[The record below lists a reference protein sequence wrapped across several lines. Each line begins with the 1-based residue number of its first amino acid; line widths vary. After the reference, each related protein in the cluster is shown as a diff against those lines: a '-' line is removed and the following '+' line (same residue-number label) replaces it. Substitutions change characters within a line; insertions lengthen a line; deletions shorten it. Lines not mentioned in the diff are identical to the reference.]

1 MYNPNHAHIILV
13 PYDFTDRSECAL
25 AHATVI
31 ARKAEDA
38 ITLVHIYNSESKSR
52 AKKLGK
58 SLKDLNDDLAN
69 IAATN
74 QKNSGVTTNYQ
85 LEEGSV
91 FDLIPELCTKTDA
104 RLLVMG
110 THGIQGLQHITG
122 ANILKVAVDS
132 PVSDII
138 VQNRPPATHGYK
150 TIVFP
155 IDSSRESKQK
165 TFQAA
170 AMARLFGGK
179 ILIFA
184 AAESD
189 EFVRQQVNLNIQ
201 FAERTFDQNG
211 VKFELSHEDPK
222 GGSFPKQIE
231 AFATAKKA
239 DLIVIMTGQDRD
251 LLDIFSKSPEESLVN
266 NKAGIPVMCVDPLN
280 TQFGAILG
288 S

>member
-1 MYNPNHAHIILV
+1 MYNPNKAHIILV

-25 AHATVI
+25 AHASVI
-31 ARKAEDA
+31 ARQAKDA
-38 ITLVHIYNSESKSR
+38 ITLVHIYNSESKTR

-58 SLKDLNDDLAN
+58 SLKDINDDLAN
-69 IAATN
+69 IAAEN
-74 QKNSGVTTNYQ
+74 NKQYGVSTNYQ

-91 FDLIPELCTKTDA
+91 FELIPELCTKTDA

-138 VQNRPPATHGYK
+138 VQTRKPEAHGYR

-170 AMARLFGGK
+170 AMARLFGGN

-184 AAESD
+184 ATESD

-201 FAERTFDQNG
+201 FAERTFAENG
-211 VKFELSHEDPK
+211 VKYSLSHEDPK
-222 GGSFPKQIE
+222 GASFPKQIE
-231 AFATAKKA
+231 AFATQNKA

>member
-1 MYNPNHAHIILV
+1 MYNPSHAHIILV
-13 PYDFTDRSECAL
+13 PYDVTDRSECAL
-25 AHATVI
+25 AHASVV
-31 ARKAEDA
+31 AKQAKDA

-58 SLKDLNDDLAN
+58 SLKDLNDDLTA
-69 IAATN
+69 ISATN
-74 QKNSGVTTNYQ
+74 QKTYGVPTSYQ

-91 FDLIPELCTKTDA
+91 FDLIPELCTRNDA

-110 THGIQGLQHITG
+110 THGIQGMQHITG
-122 ANILKVAVDS
+122 ANILKVATDS

-138 VQNRPPATHGYK
+138 VQTRMPAAHGYK

-184 AAESD
+184 ATESD
-189 EFVRQQVNLNIQ
+189 EFVKQQVNLNIQ
-201 FAERTFDQNG
+201 FAERTFAANG
-211 VKFELSHEDPK
+211 VKSTITYEDPK
-222 GGSFPKQIE
+222 GSSFPKQIE
-231 AFATAKKA
+231 AFATDKKA

-251 LLDIFSKSPEESLVN
+251 LLDIFSKSPEESIVN

>member
-25 AHATVI
+25 AHASVI
-31 ARKAEDA
+31 AKQANDA

-58 SLKDLNDDLAN
+58 SLKDINDDLAT

-74 QKNSGVTTNYQ
+74 QKSYGVTTSYQ

-122 ANILKVAVDS
+122 ANILKVATDS

-138 VQNRPPATHGYK
+138 VQTRMPAAHGYK

-184 AAESD
+184 ATESD
-189 EFVRQQVNLNIQ
+189 EFVRQQVALNIQ
-201 FAERTFDQNG
+201 FAERTFVQNG
-211 VKFELSHEDPK
+211 VKYELSYEDTK
-222 GGSFPKQIE
+222 GASFPKQIE
-231 AFATAKKA
+231 AFATQNQA

>member
-1 MYNPNHAHIILV
+1 MYNPSHAHIILI
-13 PYDFTDRSECAL
+13 PYDFTDRSDCAL
-25 AHATVI
+25 AHANAI
-31 ARKAEDA
+31 ARKAEDT
-38 ITLVHIYNSESKSR
+38 ITLLHVYNAESKSR

-58 SLKDLNDDLAN
+58 SLKDLNDDLAAV
-69 IAATN
+69 AAAN
-74 QKNSGVTTNYQ
+74 QTSSGLVTNYQ

-91 FDLIPELCTKTDA
+91 YELIPELCKKMDA

-138 VQNRPPATHGYK
+138 VQNRMPAAHGYK

-155 IDSSRESKQK
+155 IDSSRASKQK

-170 AMARLFGGK
+170 GMARLFGGK
-179 ILIFA
+179 VLIFA
-184 AAESD
+184 ASESD
-189 EFVRQQVNLNIQ
+189 EFVLQKVTLNIQ
-201 FAERTFDQNG
+201 FAQRTFTANG
-211 VKFELSHEDPK
+211 VPHTLSHEDPK
-222 GGSFPKQIE
+222 GASFPKQVE
-231 AFATAKKA
+231 AFATQNNA

-280 TQFGAILG
+280 AQFGAILG

>member
-1 MYNPNHAHIILV
+1 MYNPSHAHIILV

-25 AHATVI
+25 AHAALV
-31 ARKAEDA
+31 AKQANDA
-38 ITLVHIYNSESKSR
+38 ITLVHVYNSESKSR

-74 QKNSGVTTNYQ
+74 QKSTGVTTNYQ

-91 FDLIPELCTKTDA
+91 FDLLPELCTKLDA

-122 ANILKVAVDS
+122 ANILKVATDS

-138 VQNRPPATHGYK
+138 VQTRMPLAHGYK

-184 AAESD
+184 ATESD
-189 EFVRQQVNLNIQ
+189 EFVKQQVNLNIQ
-201 FAERTFDQNG
+201 FAERTFTANG

-222 GGSFPKQIE
+222 GASFPKQIE
-231 AFATAKKA
+231 AFATAKNA
-239 DLIVIMTGQDRD
+239 DLIVIMTGQG
-251 LLDIFSKSPEESLVN
+251 P
-266 NKAGIPVMCVDPLN
+266 
-280 TQFGAILG
+280 
-288 S
+288 